1 MSLNDAA
8 FVAVVVAVEKMAQI
22 WVIPTG
28 KTHVELYQRCT
39 RVNENNWRPVL
50 VNKRFCFLPGLSL
63 FPS

>member
-8 FVAVVVAVEKMAQI
+8 FVAVEKMSQI

-28 KTHVELYQRCT
+28 KTHVVLYQR
-39 RVNENNWRPVL
+39 VSGNNWRPVL